1 MHNILRRRRS
11 EPDESSFNLGEN
23 LLDMN
28 EETMELAMEEV
39 EGMDTLKQATQKEEQ
54 EVVDINVQAA
64 GVDVVS
70 RREPDDDN
78 SFDLGENVLDM
89 NEETMELAMEEEEEE
104 TMSTEGL
111 VDVKERTVQAKVNLN
126 SESFFFPAK
135 MVKCFDLQ
143 EKKSSMMEVMDE
155 SSLEE
160 ELEEAD
166 KVGLV
171 CFSPS
176 CS

>member
-126 SESFFFPAK
+126 PFFPAK
-135 MVKCFDLQ
+135 MVKRFDLQ

>member
-39 EGMDTLKQATQKEEQ
+39 EGMDTLKEATQKEEQ

-126 SESFFFPAK
+126 PFFPAK
-135 MVKCFDLQ
+135 MVKRFDLQ

>member
-54 EVVDINVQAA
+54 EVVDIDVQAA

-104 TMSTEGL
+104 TMSAEGL

-126 SESFFFPAK
+126 PFFPAK
-135 MVKCFDLQ
+135 MVQRFDLQ

-166 KVGLV
+166 KV

>member
-1 MHNILRRRRS
+1 M
-11 EPDESSFNLGEN
+11 
-23 LLDMN
+23 LDMN

-64 GVDVVS
+64 GVDVVC

-126 SESFFFPAK
+126 PFFPAK
-135 MVKCFDLQ
+135 MVKRFDLQ

-166 KVGLV
+166 KV

>member
-39 EGMDTLKQATQKEEQ
+39 EGMDTLKEATQKEEQ
-54 EVVDINVQAA
+54 GVVDINMQAA

-126 SESFFFPAK
+126 PFFPAK
-135 MVKCFDLQ
+135 MVKRFDLQ

-171 CFSPS
+171 CFSPF